1 MGYDFENA
9 KGDERWNAF
18 SWPRVLTFAHDI
30 GGWEPK
36 GTTLYRY
43 RDSSRTDKVSSKDWS
58 GSYHSNDWQVIS
70 KEDGMALAAA
80 LRRALEVPLGF
91 ERFFDGFFENVVCFD
106 EHGQIVAMTPEEAAR
121 SFREHVVEF
130 ADYVDGEETVIA

>member
-9 KGDERWNAF
+9 KGDERWNIF
-18 SWPRVLTFAHDI
+18 SWPWVLTFAHDI

-43 RDSSRTDKVSSKDWS
+43 RGSSRTDKVFSKDWS
-58 GSYHSNDWQVIS
+58 GTYRSNDGQVIG
-70 KEDGMALAAA
+70 KEDGTALATA
-80 LRRALEVPLGF
+80 LRRALGVPLGF
-91 ERFFDGFFENVVCFD
+91 ERHFDGFFENVADID
-106 EHGQIVAMTPEEAAR
+106 EQGHLAPVAPEDAAR
-121 SFREHVVEF
+121 SFREHIARF